1 MCGVGPSSG
10 EGLRKSVGESVGGM
24 GRSVTQDVLWVSST
38 HDGTGFGHAVD
49 KDLDAVGHRQ
59 GVSIRTVFPTP

>member
-1 MCGVGPSSG
+1 MCGAGPSSG
-10 EGLRKSVGESVGGM
+10 EGLKKFGGESVGDM

-49 KDLDAVGHRQ
+49 KDFGAVGHW
-59 GVSIRTVFPTP
+59 